1 MSMRITRVKAT
12 HFRAVLEVDLALK
25 PLTVVIGPNG
35 AGKSTLLEL
44 IGLFGKLKTPGS
56 LAQSIA
62 RWGGFGACVH
72 YGAQEQLI
80 PLSVGVSEKSASLDY
95 ELGLHGEGGSFFV
108 QSERLTSRG
117 LDQAAPVDLLK
128 RTDTGMTW
136 IGKNGESSV
145 RVADRS
151 DSVLAP
157 YRTQGRHFE
166 TLLDALSRQSH
177 WVVHKF
183 QPSAGVRAPQQLQP
197 AAEPISDGSNLFSV
211 LYVLKTERRAAFLE
225 LLATLQAA
233 VPELEELE
241 FPLAGAGHVNLTWKQ
256 SNYSQPF
263 YSNQLSDGILRFLW
277 LATIL
282 HTAPDD
288 GLVMIDEPE
297 LSLHPQWLMLLVSLM
312 RKTAAR
318 TNVLVATQSAELVRW
333 LQPEELVIAQSGEYG
348 TTFERASDRADLDR
362 WLKDFTLAE
371 LWTMGELGGRR

>member
-1 MSMRITRVKAT
+1 M
-12 HFRAVLEVDLALK
+12 
-25 PLTVVIGPNG
+25 
-35 AGKSTLLEL
+35 
-44 IGLFGKLKTPGS
+44 
-56 LAQSIA
+56 
-62 RWGGFGACVH
+62 
-72 YGAQEQLI
+72 
-80 PLSVGVSEKSASLDY
+80 
-95 ELGLHGEGGSFFV
+95 
-108 QSERLTSRG
+108 
-117 LDQAAPVDLLK
+117 
-128 RTDTGMTW
+128 
-136 IGKNGESSV
+136 
-145 RVADRS
+145 
-151 DSVLAP
+151 
-157 YRTQGRHFE
+157 
-166 TLLDALSRQSH
+166 
-177 WVVHKF
+177 HKF